1 MSQHPRP
8 RSQVIVLILLLILAL
23 ASWIVTAGSPGITE
37 AMVALGIG
45 VVKAALVLWWFMN
58 LRAQGA
64 HHLLAVLTGAALTA
78 ILIGLIVTDVALR
91 PENHLW
97 YRHDMDA
104 ESAREAP
111 DADPDR

>member
-1 MSQHPRP
+1 MSHHPRP

-23 ASWIVTAGSPGITE
+23 VSYLVTAGSPGIAE

-64 HHLLAVLTGAALTA
+64 HHLLAVLTAAAFTA
-78 ILIGLIVTDVALR
+78 ILVGLIVTDVALR
-91 PENHLW
+91 PDNQLW

-104 ESAREAP
+104 EAAAEAP
-111 DADPDR
+111 SADPDR